1 MSSSIVLQSP
11 NMFGLR
17 HTDPTSSPLSARL
30 HTARLNQKENQAV
43 NNISTRNTAAPPRSP
58 AIMAASLLFL
68 VFGLGFLLANVPIIA
83 HMISRRSFPVVFG
96 IPLMGSSYT
105 ERLGMD
111 FMIAASV
118 IFQVVSALDVLAGYW
133 LWKSDKRGVRLGLA
147 LLPIGLPFWILFQLP
162 IFLVLGPLRAIA
174 LAIGWKSLR

>member
-1 MSSSIVLQSP
+1 MTNV
-11 NMFGLR
+11 
-17 HTDPTSSPLSARL
+17 
-30 HTARLNQKENQAV
+30 
-43 NNISTRNTAAPPRSP
+43 STRNAAAPPRSL
-58 AIMAASLLFL
+58 AVTVASLLFL
-68 VFGLGFLLANVPIIA
+68 VFGLGFLLANMPVIA
-83 HMISRRSFPVVFG
+83 HMISQRRFPVVFG

-105 ERLGMD
+105 ESLGMD

-118 IFQVVSALDVLAGYW
+118 VFQGVSALDVLAGYW